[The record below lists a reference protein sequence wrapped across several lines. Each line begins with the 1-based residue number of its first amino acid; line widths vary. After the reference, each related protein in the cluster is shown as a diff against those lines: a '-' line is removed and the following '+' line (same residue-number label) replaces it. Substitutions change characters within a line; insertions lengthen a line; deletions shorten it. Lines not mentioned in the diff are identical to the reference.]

1 MTLTIVLLCLAVQR
15 WLQFDSATR
24 QFDWFGHYLAW
35 LKQRYGNQSFW
46 PHLGGVCL
54 IILPAWVIY
63 ILVATLIYHAIGM
76 IAYYVLTLVV
86 FWYCVDARS
95 LQLHT
100 ASGERLQPVL
110 ANTYQHL
117 FAMIFWLFLLGS
129 SGVVL
134 YTLVLL
140 LDDALESK
148 MDEKSV
154 ALRGFTLKVEAVLD
168 WVPLRLMGLS
178 YALVGHFT
186 PAFQYWYQHLW
197 TGLNYTKEEA
207 TTCAFLAAG
216 LKDASGSVNEHQLR
230 EMNHL
235 VNRALLVWLVV
246 IALFTIGAWIG

>member
-15 WLQFDSATR
+15 WLQFVSATR
-24 QFDWFGHYLAW
+24 QFDWFTHYFAW
-35 LKQRYGNQSFW
+35 LKQRYENKSFW
-46 PHLGGVCL
+46 PHLGGVLL
-54 IILPAWVIY
+54 IILPAWIIY
-63 ILVATLIYHAIGM
+63 LLVATLIYHVIGM
-76 IAYYVLTLVV
+76 IAYYLLTLVV

-95 LQLHT
+95 LWL
-100 ASGERLQPVL
+100 SNINGENLRHILSR
-110 ANTYQHL
+110 TYQRL

-129 SGVVL
+129 GGVVL
-134 YTLVLL
+134 YSLVLL
-140 LDDALESK
+140 LDDALEFK
-148 MDEKSV
+148 ADEKSV

-186 PAFQYWYQHLW
+186 PAFQYWYKHLW
-197 TGLNYTKEEA
+197 TGLDYTKEEA

-216 LKDASGSVNEHQLR
+216 LKEESGGVSEQQLS